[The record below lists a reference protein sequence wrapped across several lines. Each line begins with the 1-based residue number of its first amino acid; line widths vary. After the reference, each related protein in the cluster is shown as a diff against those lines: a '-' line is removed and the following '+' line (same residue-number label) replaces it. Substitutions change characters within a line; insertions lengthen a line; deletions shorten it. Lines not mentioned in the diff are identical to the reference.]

1 MKIAVMGS
9 LNRNQTI
16 ALITSLGVFLAGTI
30 AVIEYLNT
38 RRHRELQRKN
48 AELENKIKQLQ
59 LVKLASELEG
69 NNI

>member
-1 MKIAVMGS
+1 MKVAIVGS
-9 LNRNQTI
+9 LNKGQTI
-16 ALITSLGVFLAGTI
+16 ALVTSIGVLLAGTI

-59 LVKLASELEG
+59 LLKLTSEVEG
-69 NNI
+69 NL

>member
-1 MKIAVMGS
+1 MKVAIMGS

-16 ALITSLGVFLAGTI
+16 ALITSVGVLLAGTI
-30 AVIEYLNT
+30 AVVEYLNT
-38 RRHRELQRKN
+38 RRHRELQQKN

-69 NNI
+69 NG

>member
-59 LVKLASELEG
+59 LVKLTSELEG
-69 NNI
+69 DNF

>member
-1 MKIAVMGS
+1 MKVAIMGS

-16 ALITSLGVFLAGTI
+16 ALITSVGVFLAGTI
-30 AVIEYLNT
+30 AVIEYLNS

-59 LVKLASELEG
+59 LVKLASEMEG
-69 NNI
+69 NV